1 MEDETT
7 GDEVL
12 FILQDEVHLTAV
24 TVADEV
30 PTGKL
35 VTALHGDLRERKLI
49 HPTCPVC
56 VTTWAILMSSVMMS
70 CWSTMR
76 ARSPGRSLPQR

>member
-1 MEDETT
+1 MWDETT

-35 VTALHGDLRERKLI
+35 VTVLHGDLRERKLI

-70 CWSTMR
+70 C
-76 ARSPGRSLPQR
+76 